1 MTTREKQFVSFLSP
15 VKLIYFI
22 FVVSYVVVENL
33 RYMLSTYNSSEP
45 IAFGHKFKP
54 FVKQGYFSGGA
65 GKLATD

>member
-15 VKLIYFI
+15 VKLIYSI